1 MNAADREFLARAA
14 QRVVDCAGTI
24 DDDRLEDW
32 PGHFSEECLYRVQ
45 TREGHANGWAIG
57 LMHCEGRGMLRDRVL
72 AIRHGN
78 VFDPHTYR
86 HVVSLPRF
94 APGSEGKPAAQRRVL
109 TSFNVTRVM
118 KTGEVSLFS
127 VGTYDDLFTDVD
139 GELLIRERN
148 VLLDSRNL
156 DTLLVIPI

>member
-1 MNAADREFLARAA
+1 MPWRRIPDDIRRVLVFRLGSLGDTVVALPSFPLVARA
-14 QRVVDCAGTI
+14 
-24 DDDRLEDW
+24 
-32 PGHFSEECLYRVQ
+32 F
-45 TREGHANGWAIG
+45 
-57 LMHCEGRGMLRDRVL
+57 
-72 AIRHGN
+72 
-78 VFDPHTYR
+78 
-86 HVVSLPRF
+86 PR
-94 APGSEGKPAAQRRVL
+94 AERRVL

-127 VGTYDDLFTDVD
+127 VGTYDDRFSEVD

>member
-1 MNAADREFLARAA
+1 M
-14 QRVVDCAGTI
+14 
-24 DDDRLEDW
+24 
-32 PGHFSEECLYRVQ
+32 
-45 TREGHANGWAIG
+45 
-57 LMHCEGRGMLRDRVL
+57 
-72 AIRHGN
+72 
-78 VFDPHTYR
+78 
-86 HVVSLPRF
+86 VSLPRF
-94 APGSEGKPAAQRRVL
+94 APGSEGTPAAQRRVL

-127 VGTYDDLFTDVD
+127 VGTYDDLFTEVD